1 MDINKIQII
10 SFRGTYVIDT
20 KHEKLVFFFDIS
32 SDITLLK
39 SIQVQNRTWPDILMV
54 PNLMYK

>member
-20 KHEKLVFFFDIS
+20 KHEKLVFFDIS
-32 SDITLLK
+32 SDITPSK